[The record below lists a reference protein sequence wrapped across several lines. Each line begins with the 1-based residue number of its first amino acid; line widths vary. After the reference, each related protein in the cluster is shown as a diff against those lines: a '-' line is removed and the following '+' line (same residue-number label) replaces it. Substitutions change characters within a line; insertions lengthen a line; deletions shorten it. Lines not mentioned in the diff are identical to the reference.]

1 MFFSLKY
8 NWKSMDSFV
17 IAAVTF
23 LIFLQIGSCHF
34 TLVSLLFLIMAHKDL
49 VMVLVS
55 LLC

>member
-8 NWKSMDSFV
+8 NWKSLDSFV